1 MEDNKIDIN
10 SLIGL
15 FLLGFIFIVWLWLNP
30 PPEQEIIISDEN
42 IEEQIQENKAIDTEL
57 SEIIENEIDLSNE
70 NIDLFIF
77 DSLQSNN
84 QLKIIETDKF
94 KISFSSKGGQI
105 SSLELKEN
113 YNYLSKPVNLVKTV
127 TCQRAN
133 PVAHCRNHGRW
144 PQGH

>member
-30 PPEQEIIISDEN
+30 PPEQEIVISDEN
-42 IEEQIQENKAIDTEL
+42 IEEQIQEDKAIDTEL

-70 NIDLFIF
+70 NIDLLIF

-94 KISFSSKGGQI
+94 KISFSS
-105 SSLELKEN
+105 
-113 YNYLSKPVNLVKTV
+113 
-127 TCQRAN
+127 
-133 PVAHCRNHGRW
+133 
-144 PQGH
+144 